1 MERGTWCW
9 YVNFFHFHSTLSQTH
24 STMIPRRPE
33 RQPRYFNKLWPIE
46 EIPSTCTNLLS
57 THTCFKDFL
66 LLFLMTSNIF
76 IGATGWE
83 NSGGGG
89 ASSWNDNAG
98 GVATDDDNFGE
109 TGRDNFNDSNGGD
122 AHSGVGAA
130 GGSCRRC
137 GQGKLSSYIIG
148 AWV

>member
-1 MERGTWCW
+1 MA
-9 YVNFFHFHSTLSQTH
+9 
-24 STMIPRRPE
+24 
-33 RQPRYFNKLWPIE
+33 
-46 EIPSTCTNLLS
+46 
-57 THTCFKDFL
+57 
-66 LLFLMTSNIF
+66 SNIF

-83 NSGGGG
+83 NSDGGG
-89 ASSWNDNAG
+89 ASSWSDNAG
-98 GVATDDDNFGE
+98 DVATNDNNFGE

-122 AHSGVGAA
+122 AHSGAGAAGAA